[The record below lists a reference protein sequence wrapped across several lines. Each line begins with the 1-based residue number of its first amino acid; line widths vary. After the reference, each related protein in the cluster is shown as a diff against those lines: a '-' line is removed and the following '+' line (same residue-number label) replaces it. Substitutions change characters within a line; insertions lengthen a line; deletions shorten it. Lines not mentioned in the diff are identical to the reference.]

1 VRRPDPLLRDL
12 EGSVRA
18 LGLPGSS
25 LLVAAS
31 AGIDSTV
38 LAHGLAALAP
48 RLGLRLALG
57 HVHHGLR
64 GAEADADRDFVAA
77 LAAKLDV
84 RFFERRVDPRARRAG
99 LSSQRRPT
107 LQEAARRVRYQA
119 LDALAIEADA
129 THIATAHQ
137 LDDQAETVLLRLLRG
152 SGPTG
157 LGGIPECSADGRIV
171 RPLLGVSR
179 AEIERFARA
188 RGLSWREDASNRDP
202 AYARAR
208 LRRDWLAG
216 LGEAF
221 NPRWLRAVGDLA
233 EAMRR
238 ESEWI
243 EERVAAEASRRLSR
257 EGDCIVV
264 DCQGWS
270 ELPEALAR
278 RLARHVLRAAG
289 AGRDLSR
296 QHLERTLRFA
306 AASRGGSRLE
316 LPGGL
321 LLERRGDF
329 VRLRRNAPGQAQ
341 AGC

>member
-137 LDDQAETVLLRLLRG
+137 LDDQGCDVRCELDDFYRLAV
-152 SGPTG
+152 GPQ
-157 LGGIPECSADGRIV
+157 DGV
-171 RPLLGVSR
+171 V
-179 AEIERFARA
+179 
-188 RGLSWREDASNRDP
+188 RGL
-202 AYARAR
+202 
-208 LRRDWLAG
+208 
-216 LGEAF
+216 
-221 NPRWLRAVGDLA
+221 
-233 EAMRR
+233 
-238 ESEWI
+238 
-243 EERVAAEASRRLSR
+243 
-257 EGDCIVV
+257 
-264 DCQGWS
+264 
-270 ELPEALAR
+270 
-278 RLARHVLRAAG
+278 
-289 AGRDLSR
+289 
-296 QHLERTLRFA
+296 
-306 AASRGGSRLE
+306 
-316 LPGGL
+316 
-321 LLERRGDF
+321 
-329 VRLRRNAPGQAQ
+329 
-341 AGC
+341 